1 MVKVKDTRRKRRHG
15 TRRKRR
21 QGRQQ
26 GRGPGH
32 STNMHNWPKARYL
45 AYQKQLLLSNAAA
58 YRLEQQ
64 ARVHEQQARA
74 REEGSA
80 DQPPPAP
87 NAPSP
92 ATRANSRQQP
102 VLAADPKLMAAPVQ
116 PCDRANPDQ
125 ALKDLEATVRKH
137 SKTACLLRFVPGK
150 YGPLLDA
157 PMIAKDLWS
166 PPFVT

>member
-1 MVKVKDTRRKRRHG
+1 MVKVTDTRRKSRQG

-21 QGRQQ
+21 QGRRKL
-26 GRGPGH
+26 RGPGH
-32 STNMHNWPKARYL
+32 STNMHNWPKDRYR
-45 AYQKQLLLSNAAA
+45 AYLKQLSLSNAAA

-64 ARVHEQQARA
+64 AIVHEQQARA

-92 ATRANSRQQP
+92 ATRASRLPQVP
-102 VLAADPKLMAAPVQ
+102 VAADSKLMAAPVQ
-116 PCDRANPDQ
+116 LSDLADPHQ
-125 ALKDLEATVRKH
+125 ALKDLEATVREH
-137 SKTACLLRFVPGK
+137 SETACLLRFVPGK
-150 YGPLLDA
+150 NGPLLDA
-157 PMIAKDLWS
+157 PMLAKDLWR